1 MARLKRILK
10 YLWSRILRYLTNRP
24 PPSIVELRSTEQLA
38 NYMYDFAGQM
48 HTERD
53 IGDISGHGEVI
64 WVLPPGNAGRSRI
77 SPAAI
82 AFARRMVANIGRE
95 PSG

>member
-1 MARLKRILK
+1 MARFKRILK

-38 NYMYDFAGQM
+38 HYMYDVARQM

-53 IGDISGHGEVI
+53 IEDISGHGEVI
-64 WVLPPGNAGRSRI
+64 WTMRLDNRGLSRI
-77 SPAAI
+77 SPAAL

-95 PSG
+95 PSS